1 MTEFP
6 ERRKQDEIDFHD
18 RLRAVY
24 RRDPERYGRFTAND
38 KYYSIVR
45 RRNVYVEAWLSEH
58 ARGARVL
65 DYGCGAG
72 DTSMKLARWARHVVG
87 IDLSPASIRISVD
100 RAEKAG
106 VDSAEF
112 HVMDC
117 EALKFPDASFDVVV
131 EMGVLHHLDLDRAY
145 AEIARVLRPG
155 GFAIRTEALGHNP
168 VIRLYRRLTP
178 HLRTAW
184 ETEHILH
191 SWDIAKA
198 RQYFSSVDVRL
209 FHLATLAAVPLR
221 GTRLFSPT
229 LAALELLDSMLL
241 RVRALRW
248 WAWEAVMVL
257 QR

>member
-1 MTEFP
+1 
-6 ERRKQDEIDFHD
+6 
-18 RLRAVY
+18 
-24 RRDPERYGRFTAND
+24 
-38 KYYSIVR
+38 
-45 RRNVYVEAWLSEH
+45 
-58 ARGARVL
+58 
-65 DYGCGAG
+65 
-72 DTSMKLARWARHVVG
+72 
-87 IDLSPASIRISVD
+87 
-100 RAEKAG
+100 
-106 VDSAEF
+106 
-112 HVMDC
+112 MDC
-117 EALKFPDASFDVVV
+117 EALKFPDASFDLVV

-155 GFAIRTEALGHNP
+155 GFAICTEALGHNP

-178 HLRTAW
+178 HLRTTW
-184 ETEHILH
+184 ETEHILR
-191 SWDIAKA
+191 SRDIAKA